1 MRLAR
6 EMMAVMRAA
15 DNFDAVMPTIM
26 QAMKPAIT
34 RGEAKATKDRDEI
47 SPAILQEFAA
57 AKDGLL
63 DDIAAIYANTFR
75 AAELGRFVAFYK
87 MPAGEKLARLSRRW
101 RPGRRSGSRSPHV
114 WRPGCRRS
122 SASAATRSEASPG
135 LETRPAG
142 IFP

>member
-1 MRLAR
+1 
-6 EMMAVMRAA
+6 
-15 DNFDAVMPTIM
+15 MPTIM
-26 QAMKPAIT
+26 QAMKPAIA
-34 RGEAKATKDRDEI
+34 RGEAKATKDWDEI

-75 AAELGRFVAFYK
+75 AAELGQFVAFYK
-87 MPAGEKLARLSRRW
+87 TPAGEKLARLTPSSRSRRW

-114 WRPGCRRS
+114 WRPGCRRN
-122 SASAATRSEASPG
+122 SASAATRSEAPPG
-135 LETRPAG
+135 LETWPAG